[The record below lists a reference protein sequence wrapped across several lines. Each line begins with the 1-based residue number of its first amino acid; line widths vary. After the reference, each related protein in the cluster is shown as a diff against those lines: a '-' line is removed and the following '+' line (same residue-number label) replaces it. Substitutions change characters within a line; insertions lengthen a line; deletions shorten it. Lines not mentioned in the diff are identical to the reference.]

1 MKENLSGFRN
11 HSSKVLETREN
22 RLEEALSKIDSDV
35 RKFGLLNREDV
46 DYVVKLKKKK
56 TDGSPSLLLSEFV
69 TM

>member
-46 DYVVKLKKKK
+46 DYVVKLLKKK
-56 TDGSPSLLLSEFV
+56 DRW
-69 TM
+69 